1 MEWGIVMSIVYKNL
15 CKQYPN
21 AQYPAVNQ
29 VNLTINEGEFIVF
42 LGPSGC
48 GKTTLLKMTNRI
60 YELTSGTIEVN
71 GKNVMDFKPEELR
84 RQIGYVIQQNGLF
97 PHMTIEDNISV
108 VPNLLKWDKKKISQR
123 VDELLEL
130 VHLDPT
136 IFRNR
141 YPSQLS
147 GGQQQRVGI
156 ARAMAA
162 NPSILLMDEPFG
174 AIDAITR
181 TSLQDELHKIQRQLK
196 QTILFVTHDVDEA
209 IRLADKI
216 VIMENGQ
223 IVQFDTPY
231 EIISNPK
238 TDFVKKLVGDRDIY
252 RRMNLLRL
260 RDIINYS
267 DGSHKGSKVNEAN
280 GVHIETTV
288 KDVFASLC
296 ETGQDELPIYD
307 DSFNLIDTI
316 TLDQIIKS
324 LSMDRVS

>member
-1 MEWGIVMSIVYKNL
+1 MSIVYKNL

-21 AQYPAVNQ
+21 AQAPAVNNI
-29 VNLTINEGEFIVF
+29 NLTINEGEFIVF

-60 YELTSGTIEVN
+60 YELTSGSIEIN
-71 GKNVMDFKPEELR
+71 GQDVMKFKPEELR

-97 PHMTIEDNISV
+97 PHMTIEQNISV
-108 VPNLLKWDKKKISQR
+108 VPQLLKWEQEAITKR
-123 VDELLEL
+123 VDELLIL
-130 VHLDPT
+130 VHLDPNQ
-136 IFRNR
+136 FRKR
-141 YPSQLS
+141 YPNQLS

-209 IRLADKI
+209 IRLADRI
-216 VIMENGQ
+216 IIMEKGE

-231 EIISNPK
+231 EIITNPR
-238 TDFVKKLVGDRDIY
+238 TEFVKKLVGDRDIY

-260 RDIINYS
+260 CDIINYS
-267 DGSHKGSKVNEAN
+267 SSSELSSVFFEDGF
-280 GVHIETTV
+280 HINTSV
-288 KDVFASLC
+288 KDVFARFV
-296 ETGQDELPIYD
+296 ETGKKEFTIYD
-307 DSFNLIDTI
+307 DTNTKIDTI
-316 TLDQIIKS
+316 SFDQLLKALTLDESQSPS
-324 LSMDRVS
+324 LL

>member
-1 MEWGIVMSIVYKNL
+1 MSIVYKNL
-15 CKQYPN
+15 CKQYPK
-21 AQYPAVNQ
+21 AQYPAVNE

-60 YELTSGTIEVN
+60 YEHTSGTIEVD
-71 GKNVMDFKPEELR
+71 GKSVMDFKPEELR
-84 RQIGYVIQQNGLF
+84 RKIGYVIQQNGLF
-97 PHMTIEDNISV
+97 PHMTIEQNIAV
-108 VPNLLKWDKKKISQR
+108 VPNLLKWDKKKTADR
-123 VDELLEL
+123 VEELLKL
-130 VHLDPT
+130 VHLDPA
-136 IFRNR
+136 IFKKR

-181 TSLQDELHKIQRQLK
+181 TSLQDELHKIQRELK

-231 EIISNPK
+231 EIITNPK

-260 RDIINYS
+260 KDILDVTSNTT
-267 DGSHKGSKVNEAN
+267 SKIKVSEDD
-280 GVHIETTV
+280 GVHINTSV
-288 KDVFASLC
+288 KDVFAKLC
-296 ETGQDELPIYD
+296 ELGIKELKIYD
-307 DSFNLIDTI
+307 DEFNLVDTI
-316 TLDQIIKS
+316 TIDKILKS
-324 LSMDRVS
+324 LVIQQASLVEIN